1 MLIKIDFRE
10 HDLNTILIQ
19 SNVKIET
26 CNLPIGDIVICDDT
40 GKDILMIERKT
51 LNDLASSICDGRY
64 NEQSYRLN
72 QCSLHNHA
80 IFYLIEGDL
89 RKFQPRS
96 FGRPITKEIL
106 ISSMTSLS
114 YTKVFSI
121 YRTMDVQETA
131 LWILQTTHKL
141 SKLKEPF
148 YYNDPDSKL
157 SYVDVKHNIKKNNI
171 TPDNI
176 GILML
181 SQIPLVSTTS
191 AKAVL
196 LKYTSISNLL
206 TTIREDPND
215 LYNVHTITS
224 DGKERKLS
232 KSCIINII
240 EFMKDI

>member
-64 NEQSYRLN
+64 NEQSYRLD

-89 RKFQPRS
+89 RKFQPRF

-114 YTKVFSI
+114 YTKGFSI

>member
-1 MLIKIDFRE
+1 
-10 HDLNTILIQ
+10 
-19 SNVKIET
+19 
-26 CNLPIGDIVICDDT
+26 
-40 GKDILMIERKT
+40 
-51 LNDLASSICDGRY
+51 
-64 NEQSYRLN
+64 
-72 QCSLHNHA
+72 
-80 IFYLIEGDL
+80 
-89 RKFQPRS
+89 
-96 FGRPITKEIL
+96 
-106 ISSMTSLS
+106 MTSLS
-114 YTKVFSI
+114 YTKGFSI

>member
-1 MLIKIDFRE
+1 MLCTHRGGCLKTCPSLFNFKTEIGLDNIKHVPRE
-10 HDLNTILIQ
+10 W
-19 SNVKIET
+19 K
-26 CNLPIGDIVICDDT
+26 
-40 GKDILMIERKT
+40 
-51 LNDLASSICDGRY
+51 
-64 NEQSYRLN
+64 SYK
-72 QCSLHNHA
+72 Q
-80 IFYLIEGDL
+80 
-89 RKFQPRS
+89 
-96 FGRPITKEIL
+96 
-106 ISSMTSLS
+106 
-114 YTKVFSI
+114 
-121 YRTMDVQETA
+121 
-131 LWILQTTHKL
+131 
-141 SKLKEPF
+141 